1 MSEQTDT
8 AGVTAPAP
16 VPAPEASPEVSPEAA
31 EATTEAAEP
40 AAVTPEAV
48 TPEAAAPAAPE
59 AAAPAAPE
67 AAVPAAPEAAS
78 EAGPWAPPAGP
89 EAGPWAAPPA
99 PPKDRRKLF
108 AALRWTAAVAVFA
121 AVGTGV
127 AYGITLPERTDVPGL
142 STEDDGRWTFPALSR
157 PALPAGAPVP
167 QGPDNK
173 DGTHYAPLTGLLL
186 PAPEGAK
193 ADDAVKADKDGNVSV
208 DTFLEEYTP
217 EAREKLKQS
226 LEWDGLR
233 QIAGRGWTTADGTR
247 THVYLLR
254 FHSSGFV
261 DAFKGCDS
269 NARLTGV
276 SALDLD
282 DVWNKAKNTQMN
294 STTLD
299 FPGAANFDGT
309 ELSVYQEVKPFLGE
323 EQTKVGCLRTGD
335 VLGMVIQTRK
345 GEVAPVTFHQSV
357 ILQSQLL
364 S

>member
-1 MSEQTDT
+1 MSEQTTTAATEPEPVPAATPEPTAQASGT
-8 AGVTAPAP
+8 AGETASGTAAETVADAGDGIVEAPAP
-16 VPAPEASPEVSPEAA
+16 VPG
-31 EATTEAAEP
+31 
-40 AAVTPEAV
+40 AV
-48 TPEAAAPAAPE
+48 
-59 AAAPAAPE
+59 
-67 AAVPAAPEAAS
+67 
-78 EAGPWAPPAGP
+78 
-89 EAGPWAAPPA
+89 PA

-121 AVGTGV
+121 AVGAGV
-127 AYGITLPERTDVPGL
+127 AYGITVPERTDIPGL
-142 STEDDGRWTFPALSR
+142 STEGDGRWTFPALSQ
-157 PALPAGAPVP
+157 PALPAGAPLP

-173 DGTHYAPLTGLLL
+173 DGTHYAPLGGLLL
-186 PAPEGAK
+186 PAPVGAK
-193 ADDAVKADKDGNVSV
+193 ADDAVKADKDGAVSV

-217 EAREKLKQS
+217 DTREKLKRS

-233 QIAGRGWTTADGTR
+233 QIAGRGWTTSDGTR

-269 NARLTGV
+269 NMQLNGV

-282 DVWNKAKNTQMN
+282 DVWSKAKGTQMN

-309 ELSVYQEVKPFLGE
+309 ELSVYQELKPLLGD
-323 EQTKVGCLRTGD
+323 EQTKIGCLRTGD

-345 GEVAPVTFHQSV
+345 GEVAPVPFHQSV

>member
-8 AGVTAPAP
+8 AA
-16 VPAPEASPEVSPEAA
+16 VP
-31 EATTEAAEP
+31 
-40 AAVTPEAV
+40 
-48 TPEAAAPAAPE
+48 TPEAAAEPAPEAAAEPAVEPASAPAPEAAPE
-59 AAAPAAPE
+59 AAEVAAETAEVAEVVETPEAPE
-67 AAVPAAPEAAS
+67 AV
-78 EAGPWAPPAGP
+78 
-89 EAGPWAAPPA
+89 PA
-99 PPKDRRKLF
+99 PPKDRRVLF

-121 AVGTGV
+121 TVGAGV
-127 AYGITLPERTDVPGL
+127 AYGITQPDRTDVPGL
-142 STEDDGRWTFPALSR
+142 STEDDGRWTFPTLSR

-173 DGTHYAPLTGLLL
+173 DGTHYAQLTGLLL
-186 PAPEGAK
+186 PAPTGSK
-193 ADDAVKADKDGNVSV
+193 ADDAVKADKDGVVSP
-208 DTFLEEYTP
+208 DTFLEEYAPDT
-217 EAREKLKQS
+217 REKLKQS

-233 QIAGRGWTTADGTR
+233 QIVGRGWTTADGTR

-254 FHSSGFV
+254 FHSAGFV
-261 DAFKGCDS
+261 DAFKGCDT
-269 NARLTGV
+269 NARFNGV

-282 DVWNKAKNTQMN
+282 DVWSKAKNTQMN

-299 FPGAANFDGT
+299 FPGAANFDGS

-323 EQTKVGCLRTGD
+323 EQSKIGCLRTGD

-345 GEVAPVTFHQSV
+345 GEVAPVPFHQSV

>member
-1 MSEQTDT
+1 MSEQTTT
-8 AGVTAPAP
+8 AATG
-16 VPAPEASPEVSPEAA
+16 PEPEAA
-31 EATTEAAEP
+31 TAPEPTPTDTVAEPTDATAATAGAAE
-40 AAVTPEAV
+40 AV
-48 TPEAAAPAAPE
+48 
-59 AAAPAAPE
+59 
-67 AAVPAAPEAAS
+67 
-78 EAGPWAPPAGP
+78 
-89 EAGPWAAPPA
+89 PA
-99 PPKDRRKLF
+99 PPKDRRRLF
-108 AALRWTAAVAVFA
+108 AALRWTAAVVVFA
-121 AVGTGV
+121 TVGAGV
-127 AYGITLPERTDVPGL
+127 AYGITVPERTDIPGL
-142 STEDDGRWTFPALSR
+142 STEDDGRWTFPTLSQ
-157 PALPAGAPVP
+157 PALPAGAPLP

-186 PAPEGAK
+186 PAPVGSK
-193 ADDAVKADKDGNVSV
+193 ADDTVKADKDGTVPV
-208 DTFLEEYTP
+208 DAFLEEYTP
-217 EAREKLKQS
+217 EERPKLKQS

-233 QIAGRGWTTADGTR
+233 QITGRGWTTADGTR

-269 NARLTGV
+269 NMRLNGV

-282 DVWNKAKNTQMN
+282 DVWSKAKNTQMN

-309 ELSVYQEVKPFLGE
+309 ELSVYQELKPLLGE
-323 EQTKVGCLRTGD
+323 EQSKIGCLRTGD

-345 GEVAPVTFHQSV
+345 GEVAPVPFHQTV